1 MAANISW
8 EKQIGRRLRL
18 RDLHVFFTVVQHG
31 SMAKAAAEMGV
42 SQPSV
47 SELISGLEHNLG
59 VRLFDRNTQGVVPTV
74 YGEALLA
81 RGLAAFDELRQGI
94 RDIEFLA
101 DPAGGEITL
110 GCSEATAPG
119 LLPPII
125 ESLSRRYPRVSLK
138 VTHITA
144 NPPDLHGLDDRKL
157 DLVMGPVGKH
167 LPAKYRAETL
177 LKDKVHVVAG
187 ANSPWARRRR
197 VEIAELAEERWIM
210 TPPDTPTTACITKAF
225 RASGLEPPKWYL
237 ETYSIHLRNHLIS
250 TGRFIGVIPSS
261 VVRLN
266 ARRFGLVALPIE
278 LPAADLSL
286 AVITVKDRTLT
297 PVVKLFL
304 ECAREAA
311 KSIE

>member
-1 MAANISW
+1 MAANLSW

-47 SELISGLEHNLG
+47 SELISGLEHTLG
-59 VRLFDRNTQGVVPTV
+59 VRLFDRSPHGVAPTV
-74 YGEALLA
+74 YGDALLT

-101 DPAGGEITL
+101 DPTGGEVTL
-110 GCSEATAPG
+110 GCSEAAAPG

-125 ESLSRRYPRVSLK
+125 QSLSRRYPRVSLK

-144 NPPDLHGLDDRKL
+144 NPPDLRGLDDRRL
-157 DLVMGPVGKH
+157 DLVMGPVGKD
-167 LPAKYRAETL
+167 LPARYRAETL
-177 LKDKVHVVAG
+177 LNDRLLVVAG

-197 VEIAELAEERWIM
+197 IEIAELAGERWIL
-210 TPPDTPTTACITKAF
+210 TPPDTPTTACIIKAF
-225 RASGLEPPKWYL
+225 RASGLPPPRCYL

-250 TGRFIGVIPSS
+250 TGRFVGVMTSS

-266 ARRFGLVALPIE
+266 ARRFGLVALPVE
-278 LPAADLSL
+278 LPAADFSL